1 MSKIVV
7 VVQCYLILL
16 VFCAS
21 VHAEGVRASGSGPVV
36 KKEERWPV
44 VSNEYGQIS
53 AVRVSD
59 GINGSYLLHFF
70 NLEPSSLLLPLLLN
84 ADMFFY
90 VHAGSGRL
98 SWTEDDELKD
108 MNIKG
113 GDVHRL
119 VQGSVLYIRSD
130 EGLKI
135 HAIFANSNDDLREP
149 ATDPYSSIQD
159 IVLGFDKTILQATF
173 KVSEQVIDE
182 LLDGTKPPIITHVD
196 AFCRG
201 DLSCDL
207 NKKKKDKKE
216 KEDKEEKEDKKEK
229 EKEKEKKHAK
239 LFNVFEGEKT
249 IENCNGWST
258 VVTEKQL
265 AALEGSSIGLFIVKL
280 KAGAMMEPHWNAMD
294 TDVVVVLE
302 GRGVVRVSSPSV
314 TKGRVL
320 RLEVEQGD
328 VFVVPRFNPAAQMA
342 FNNGSFVYMGF
353 TRMAQRSNAQFIS
366 GKTSVF
372 QLLSKDVLQL
382 SFNVKPRTLDEL
394 LAARNNTVISPCLSC
409 AEEEVQIMEQ
419 GEREEE
425 AGSRRHHG
433 GGREEEHRREEEEA
447 ERRHGGEEEE
457 GAEWGREGE
466 EEEGAEWGRE
476 GEERESEAEW
486 KKKNQQYV
494 DGGRRILKRN

>member
-1 MSKIVV
+1 MSKMVV
-7 VVQCYLILL
+7 IVQCCLILL
-16 VFCAS
+16 AFCAS
-21 VHAEGVRASGSGPVV
+21 VHAEGMRASGSGPVV

-53 AVRVSD
+53 AVRISD

-70 NLEPSSLLLPLLLN
+70 SLQPNSLLLPLHLN
-84 ADMFFY
+84 ADLLFY

-108 MNIKG
+108 MNIQR

-119 VQGSVLYIRSD
+119 VQGTVFYLRSD

-149 ATDPYSSIQD
+149 ATEPYSSIQD
-159 IVLGFDKTILQATF
+159 MVLAFDKTILQATF

-182 LLDGTKPPIITHVD
+182 LLDGMKPPIITHVD

-207 NKKKKDKKE
+207 NKKKKKDKK
-216 KEDKEEKEDKKEK
+216 DKEEKEKKE
-229 EKEKEKKHAK
+229 AK

-265 AALEGSSIGLFIVKL
+265 AALEGSSIGLFVVKL
-280 KAGAMMEPHWNAMD
+280 KAGSMMEPHWNEMD
-294 TDVVVVLE
+294 TEVVVVLE
-302 GRGVVRVSSPSV
+302 GMGMVRVSSASV
-314 TKGRVL
+314 TKGRVM

-328 VFVVPRFNPAAQMA
+328 VFVVPRFNPAAHMA

-353 TRMAQRSNAQFIS
+353 TRMAQRSNTQFLS
-366 GKTSVF
+366 GKTSVL
-372 QLLSKDVLQL
+372 QLLSKEVLQL

-394 LAARNNTVISPCLSC
+394 LAAQNDTLISPCISC
-409 AEEEVQIMEQ
+409 AEEEVVQILEK
-419 GEREEE
+419 GEEE
-425 AGSRRHHG
+425 EGGRRRHHG
-433 GGREEEHRREEEEA
+433 GGGRGEEERRREEEEA
-447 ERRHGGEEEE
+447 ERRHGRGEE

-466 EEEGAEWGRE
+466 
-476 GEERESEAEW
+476 GEESEEQW
-486 KKKNQQYV
+486 KKKKNEQYV
-494 DGGRRILKRN
+494 DGGRRILIKRN